1 MTADSTYRA
10 LSYWHDTVPGPLDPR
25 PPLEGSF
32 RVDVAIVGAGF
43 SGLWTAYSLA
53 VADPTLRIAVV
64 EREIAGFG
72 ASGRNGGWVSAAF
85 PVAKPELV
93 AACGRD
99 ATIAMQRTLFD
110 TVDEVGRTCEAEAI
124 DAHYRKGGSLGVAT
138 LQPEADRFK
147 ASLEEDLALG
157 FDDGDW
163 AWLTAEEASRHVRVA
178 GAIGALW
185 TPHNAR
191 VHPARLARGL
201 ADAAERRGVQIF
213 EGTAVRSV
221 EGRIVRADRGRLRA
235 DVVVLAT
242 EGYGAR
248 LGVRRRAVAPV
259 YSYMAATEPLPASF
273 WDAVGWAGYACV
285 WDGPRLYL
293 YAQRTEDDRVAIG
306 GGAIRY
312 PFASRVRPSFDRP
325 ERIFRQIRRIIGQ
338 RWPAASDAR
347 ITHSWGGALGV
358 ARDWFPSVG
367 LDRGTGIAW
376 AGGYAGDG
384 VAAANLAGRTL
395 RDLILDRDTDLVHL
409 PWTGHRSPPW
419 EPEPLRWLGVAGS
432 WGLAS
437 LADRVEARTG
447 RAPAALDTAM
457 ERLRR

>member
-1 MTADSTYRA
+1 MATDPEYRK
-10 LSYWHDTVPGPLDPR
+10 LSYWHDTVPGSLAPR
-25 PPLEGSF
+25 PSLEGNF
-32 RVDVAIVGAGF
+32 RVDVAIVGGGF
-43 SGLWTAYSLA
+43 TGLWTAYSLA
-53 VADPTLRIAVV
+53 AADPTLRIAVV

-85 PVAKPELV
+85 PVPKGALA

-110 TVDEVGRTCEAEAI
+110 TVDEVGRVCEAEGI

-138 LQPEADRFK
+138 LRPEADRFR
-147 ASLEEDLALG
+147 ASLEEDRAFG
-157 FDDGDW
+157 FDEAD
-163 AWLTAEEASRHVRVA
+163 ASWLTAEEAARHVRVE

-185 TPHNAR
+185 TPHCAR
-191 VHPARLARGL
+191 VHPSRLARGL
-201 ADAAERRGVQIF
+201 AEAAERRGVRIF

-221 EGRIVRADRGRLRA
+221 DRTMLRSDRGRMRA

-242 EGYGAR
+242 EGYGTDLR
-248 LGVRRRAVAPV
+248 PRRRAVAPV
-259 YSYMAATEPLPASF
+259 YSYMVATEPLPSSF
-273 WDAVGWAGYACV
+273 WDEVGWGSYECV

-293 YAQRTEDDRVAIG
+293 YAQRTEDDRIAIG

-312 PFASRVRPSFDRP
+312 PFASRVRASFDRP
-325 ERIFRQIRRIIGQ
+325 DRIFRQIRRIVAR
-338 RWPAASDAR
+338 RWPSAADAE
-347 ITHSWGGALGV
+347 ITHAWGGALGV
-358 ARDWFPSVG
+358 SRDWFPSVG
-367 LDRGTGIAW
+367 MDRRRGIAW

-409 PWTGHRSPPW
+409 PWTAHRSPPW

-432 WGLAS
+432 WGLAA
-437 LADRVEARTG
+437 LADLRERRTG
-447 RAPAALDTAM
+447 RPPAALDAAM